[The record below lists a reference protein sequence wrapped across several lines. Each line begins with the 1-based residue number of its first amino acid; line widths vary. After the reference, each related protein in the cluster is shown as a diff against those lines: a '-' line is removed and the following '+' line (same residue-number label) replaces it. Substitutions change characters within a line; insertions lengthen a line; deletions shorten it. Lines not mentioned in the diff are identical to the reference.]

1 MKKQITVHTEPCDP
15 HTAVIV
21 RNKYGI
27 QFCQYGEVGE
37 GAFCQYGEVGEGAYF
52 LEHELADVLKSYIPC
67 TDTDRIDLMEKL
79 KFEINRLRGGRYYVM
94 NYEDEDVFPDVFFDT
109 WREAADAVIDQYNN
123 P

>member
-37 GAFCQYGEVGEGAYF
+37 GAYF
-52 LEHELADVLKSYIPC
+52 LEHELADVLKSYIPY
-67 TDTDRIDLMEKL
+67 TDTDRIDLLEKL
-79 KFEINRLRGGRYYVM
+79 KFEINRLREGRYYVM

-123 P
+123 Q